1 MSTLMNDTERD
12 ECVRL
17 FRDEGKSAKAIAA
30 LYKRHPRTIEKMLR
44 RRGIGRRDRAIGCAD
59 YPASTTQTPA
69 E

>member
-1 MSTLMNDTERD
+1 MSTLMNDAERD

-17 FRDEGKSAKAIAA
+17 FRDEGKSAREIAA

-44 RRGIGRRDRAIGCAD
+44 RRGIGKHSR
-59 YPASTTQTPA
+59 PPNNNNNVVQTPA